1 MQTVG
6 SSSPLL
12 VEASAQPADSVYGD
26 RDNFYFQKPTIKA
39 KRFTFISIILASF
52 VAVFSRHRFSTSTS
66 LANYDHV
73 TTAPWGLSSLINNE
87 EELLA
92 TKELKLFSEAEDGRK
107 GTLNE
112 LLYLNDTHAFD
123 QLRIGGKGSS
133 VIDFYYYQQGW
144 EAQITQSYCA
154 VASSTSVL
162 NSLKGKITL
171 PQDQTYTPYPW
182 ATQTQLM
189 LNKCVKET
197 LYDIDKMKH
206 MFFGLGL
213 DMAKQ
218 LLDCHLKDQ
227 NYTVEAHHVD
237 PNTTTVEE
245 VREAIKDALT
255 DTEARVLINYDR
267 GGIGQGN
274 MGHGHFSPLG
284 AYHYGMDAFLVMD
297 VAKYKYPPV
306 WVPSTNLMGGL
317 ASLDRCGNFR
327 YPDAPPDMS
336 KSWEEI
342 AKELGCKP
350 AYRGFIIVKSAF

>member
-1 MQTVG
+1 M
-6 SSSPLL
+6 
-12 VEASAQPADSVYGD
+12 
-26 RDNFYFQKPTIKA
+26 I
-39 KRFTFISIILASF
+39 
-52 VAVFSRHRFSTSTS
+52 
-66 LANYDHV
+66 
-73 TTAPWGLSSLINNE
+73 
-87 EELLA
+87 
-92 TKELKLFSEAEDGRK
+92 
-107 GTLNE
+107 
-112 LLYLNDTHAFD
+112 
-123 QLRIGGKGSS
+123 
-133 VIDFYYYQQGW
+133 
-144 EAQITQSYCA
+144 
-154 VASSTSVL
+154 
-162 NSLKGKITL
+162 
-171 PQDQTYTPYPW
+171 
-182 ATQTQLM
+182 
-189 LNKCVKET
+189 
-197 LYDIDKMKH
+197 

-306 WVPSTNLMGGL
+306 WVPSANLMGGL